1 MQNIEK
7 KNLLPGVEIV
17 GTDRAEDDVELLN
30 EKSDEVDGDL
40 EVAMEEEKNRV
51 DVPEVCVSVERC
63 VNVCWRG
70 EEIRSLKEE
79 DKKILK
85 RLREVMLISEKT
97 QLPLLRKVNVKELK
111 ETELVN
117 SVIHNV

>member
-40 EVAMEEEKNRV
+40 EVAMEEEENVWMLQRF
-51 DVPEVCVSVERC
+51 VC
-63 VNVCWRG
+63 
-70 EEIRSLKEE
+70 
-79 DKKILK
+79 
-85 RLREVMLISEKT
+85 
-97 QLPLLRKVNVKELK
+97 Q
-111 ETELVN
+111 
-117 SVIHNV
+117 